1 MYQLSQVCAAARWH
15 WRRFGFTMVPGF
27 GPTGKREPE
36 KGAAMRMNDQEY
48 FRSCIAKER
57 HLAQLLGYQHIEE
70 CYESAGTLWDN
81 AQALPQWTR
90 DWRACGPLM
99 TTYGIAVTYG
109 DDAGAS
115 GPAGGN
121 FARIGSTVVH
131 FADHPTPDRAVMYG
145 IVKELIFLLEHG
157 KALKAA

>member
-1 MYQLSQVCAAARWH
+1 
-15 WRRFGFTMVPGF
+15 
-27 GPTGKREPE
+27 
-36 KGAAMRMNDQEY
+36 MRMTDQEY

-57 HLAQLLGYQHIEE
+57 QLAQLLGHHHLEE

-99 TTYGIAVTYG
+99 TGYGIAVSYG
-109 DDAGAS
+109 HDPASQAAGQS
-115 GPAGGN
+115 GCD
-121 FARIGSTVVH
+121 FARIGETLVR
-131 FADHPTPDRAVMYG
+131 FADHPSRDRAVMYG

-157 KALKAA
+157 KVARPA

>member
-1 MYQLSQVCAAARWH
+1 
-15 WRRFGFTMVPGF
+15 
-27 GPTGKREPE
+27 
-36 KGAAMRMNDQEY
+36 MRMTDQEY

-57 HLAQLLGYQHIEE
+57 HLAQLLGHQHIEE

-99 TTYGIAVTYG
+99 TAHGISLSFEHGPTGESQVRL
-109 DDAGAS
+109 GA
-115 GPAGGN
+115 
-121 FARIGSTVVH
+121 TVVH
-131 FADHPTPDRAVMYG
+131 FADHPTPDRAVMFG

-157 KALKAA
+157 KAVHASRDARGTSACAAAKAA